1 MDTNELPLKSPAM
14 QSALDAEVVRLHS
27 PDAVQH
33 CAAILVPPGVAVAVG
48 DVMQTPLL
56 TASASPRR
64 ASTLK
69 EDPTGDGG
77 AGGGEGGDSRP
88 GAGDRAVPSHDKP
101 VHT

>member
-14 QSALDAEVVRLHS
+14 QSALDVEVVRLHS

-48 DVMQTPLL
+48 DVMQTPRL
-56 TASASPRR
+56 TASVLPRR
-64 ASTLK
+64 ASALND
-69 EDPTGDGG
+69 DPTG
-77 AGGGEGGDSRP
+77 GGGGDGVGEVRGGDDTSLP
-88 GAGDRAVPSHDKP
+88 HDMP